1 MNRYWSPI
9 VSQLRPYEAGEQP
22 STPGTIKLNTNEN
35 PYGPSPRVRT
45 AILAELD
52 RLRLYPDG
60 TAKPLREA
68 VAAQWGIEIEQVFAG
83 NGSDE
88 VLAHVFQAL
97 LNHSEPLLLPDVSYS
112 FYPTYCKLYGI
123 QYREVAVTESLE
135 IDVSRYTNPCG
146 GIVIA
151 NPNAPTGCALPR
163 DAIAQLL
170 RAHKDVVVVVDEAY
184 VDFGAETAVP
194 LLSEFPNL
202 LVVRTFSKSH
212 ALAGLRVGF
221 ALGHVKLIEALQRVK
236 DSFNS
241 YPLDRLAIAGAT
253 AAVQDQAWLDETRK
267 AIMTTRGRL
276 TKALEEL
283 DFEVLPSKANFVF
296 ARHREA
302 EARALFSALRRR
314 AILVRYFALPR
325 IDRFLRITIGTDSEC
340 DALIEAL
347 RADVG

>member
-1 MNRYWSPI
+1 
-9 VSQLRPYEAGEQP
+9 
-22 STPGTIKLNTNEN
+22 
-35 PYGPSPRVRT
+35 
-45 AILAELD
+45 
-52 RLRLYPDG
+52 
-60 TAKPLREA
+60 
-68 VAAQWGIEIEQVFAG
+68 
-83 NGSDE
+83 
-88 VLAHVFQAL
+88 
-97 LNHSEPLLLPDVSYS
+97 
-112 FYPTYCKLYGI
+112 
-123 QYREVAVTESLE
+123 
-135 IDVSRYTNPCG
+135 
-146 GIVIA
+146 
-151 NPNAPTGCALPR
+151 
-163 DAIAQLL
+163 
-170 RAHKDVVVVVDEAY
+170 VVVVVDEAY